1 MKRKKKLSG
10 NGFKRKSTNDKQEFW
25 WCYIADRKNHQLITP
40 PNHVTSLID
49 REEVELKFTAPQKP
63 GHYSFTVCLKS
74 DSYLGVDVQEEIK
87 LEVAEARQPIEEHP
101 QWEFEDDEE
110 EEDSKEEESD
120 D

>member
-1 MKRKKKLSG
+1 MINQVILFRKKLAYG
-10 NGFKRKSTNDKQEFW
+10 GRQVAFG
-25 WCYIADRKNHQLITP
+25 
-40 PNHVTSLID
+40 
-49 REEVELKFTAPQKP
+49 KFTKCYFHNL

-120 D
+120 DEFATDSEADEDDDE

>member
-1 MKRKKKLSG
+1 MYPA
-10 NGFKRKSTNDKQEFW
+10 FKSWILESNLPTYLDTINDNIILLP
-25 WCYIADRKNHQLITP
+25 Y
-40 PNHVTSLID
+40 S
-49 REEVELKFTAPQKP
+49 

-120 D
+120 DEFATNSEADESDDE